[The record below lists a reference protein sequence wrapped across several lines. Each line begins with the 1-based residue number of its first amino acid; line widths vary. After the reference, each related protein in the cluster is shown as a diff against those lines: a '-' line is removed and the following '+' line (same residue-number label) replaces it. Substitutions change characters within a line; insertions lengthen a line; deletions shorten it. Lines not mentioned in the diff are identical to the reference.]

1 MHRAIEAGIVD
12 FLYENNL
19 VRLGNDIVAEVN
31 FPNKTEIGLRKQ
43 FNKLTYWKGT
53 TSKAKTESRGEICI
67 HKMPNWKDANL
78 CSLYMSC

>member
-1 MHRAIEAGIVD
+1 M
-12 FLYENNL
+12 NL
-19 VRLGNDIVAEVN
+19 LGSEIIAEVTV
-31 FPNKTEIGLRKQ
+31 PNKIVKWLRKQ

>member
-53 TSKAKTESRGEICI
+53 LSKVKTEKKAEFFNMRCEIG
-67 HKMPNWKDANL
+67 KML
-78 CSLYMSC
+78 IYIVHTFL